1 MIGLPDLEPAID
13 AMLARALKAEAERDA
28 AREALERIAKP
39 EYGIGFNRLRGI
51 ARTYLARP
59 QGDQP

>member
-1 MIGLPDLEPAID
+1 MAYTYADMPYAT
-13 AMLARALKAEAERDA
+13 ARADKAEAERDA
-28 AREALERIAKP
+28 ARDVLERIAHP

-51 ARTYLARP
+51 ARTYLATL